1 MDVSRRTWLFGLA
14 AAPFMFSALIR
25 AAVAQ
30 GGPRRVI
37 EVRIENRK
45 VVQPREAVRITEG
58 DVIALR

>member
-1 MDVSRRTWLFGLA
+1 
-14 AAPFMFSALIR
+14 
-25 AAVAQ
+25 
-30 GGPRRVI
+30 VI